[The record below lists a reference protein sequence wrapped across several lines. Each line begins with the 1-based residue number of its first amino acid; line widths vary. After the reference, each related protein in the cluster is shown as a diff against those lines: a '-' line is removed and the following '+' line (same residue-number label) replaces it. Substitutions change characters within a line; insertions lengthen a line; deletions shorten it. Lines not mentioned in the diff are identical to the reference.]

1 MIEKCMT
8 EGGPDPNKECVFP
21 FRFLHQRLTVFYN
34 YSKCPLDHVGKLW
47 CPTKLDP
54 EGMFSANFPDNRDQ
68 INKNWG
74 YCSQI
79 TEKSDCKITANDLPA
94 GDEQSFRHYDV

>member
-21 FRFLHQRLTVFYN
+21 FRFLHQRLTVVYN

-54 EGMFSANFPDNRDQ
+54 KGVFDASIKCKDGERCTRR

-74 YCSQI
+74 YCGD
-79 TEKSDCKITANDLPA
+79 DCQTTDPPA
-94 GDEQSFRHYDV
+94 GD

>member
-8 EGGPDPNKECVFP
+8 EGGPDPNKECVLP
-21 FRFLHQRLTVFYN
+21 FRFLYQLKLVFYN
-34 YSKCPLDHVGKLW
+34 YSKCALDHVGKPW

-54 EGMFSANFPDNRDQ
+54 KGVFDASIKCKDGERCTRR

-74 YCSQI
+74 YCGDDCQI
-79 TEKSDCKITANDLPA
+79 TDPPA
-94 GDEQSFRHYDV
+94 GD